1 MENGPFP
8 GALSLLEMID
18 SLKCE
23 RALLRSRVRDL
34 EIDRAYYKALFHCRG
49 DIAVKL
55 DHARQNNVRAR
66 LPEFDGF
73 CYDSSRRG
81 VEPISLDDLFF
92 NQTLSAA
99 DYDFCRGGCP

>member
-34 EIDRAYYKALFHCRG
+34 EIDRAYYKALFHGRD
-49 DIAVKL
+49 DIADKL
-55 DHARQNNVRAR
+55 DRARQNNVKAR

-73 CYDSSRRG
+73 CYDSSRIG
-81 VEPISLDDLFF
+81 VEPIFLVDLFF
-92 NQTLSAA
+92 NQTLSAD
-99 DYDFCRGGCP
+99 DYDFCSGGCP